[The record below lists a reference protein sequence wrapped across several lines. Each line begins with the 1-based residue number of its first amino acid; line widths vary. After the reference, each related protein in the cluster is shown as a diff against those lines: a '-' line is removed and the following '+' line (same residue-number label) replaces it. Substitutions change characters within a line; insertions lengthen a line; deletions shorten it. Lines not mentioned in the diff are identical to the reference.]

1 MRIETMVLAI
11 AAATGLLVT
20 GAVAQHE
27 EHHPDQAASPPAST
41 ADKTDSAK
49 TGGMMSGEMMSQM
62 MSQMPSM
69 MKGQNETAQLV
80 DRLTK
85 SFAAIE
91 AEKNP
96 TARKKKSAAFGV
108 SLKEL
113 QAEVQAQF
121 HMMEMMQHMMMGGAM
136 MGGSQTCC
144 EGKK

>member
-1 MRIETMVLAI
+1 
-11 AAATGLLVT
+11 
-20 GAVAQHE
+20 
-27 EHHPDQAASPPAST
+27 
-41 ADKTDSAK
+41 
-49 TGGMMSGEMMSQM
+49 
-62 MSQMPSM
+62 MPSM
-69 MKGQNETAQLV
+69 MKGENETAQLV

-121 HMMEMMQHMMMGGAM
+121 HMMEMMQHMMAGSMMDGKTTGGAA
-136 MGGSQTCC
+136 TD
-144 EGKK
+144 EHKH